1 MNVKHEIMATND
13 SFEIPRLNIT
23 GSIPMAEVD
32 LRANN
37 PEAAAAARARI
48 AALTH
53 NPLNDIK
60 PQIHAPA
67 AIELITDRQVLAKK
81 LQAPTRKHVVPSAIQ
96 PLLTAV
102 GTFALLLLA
111 FKAPIII
118 NQIHYATASPQTI
131 STLPAAGSV
140 IPANPTLSIP
150 KINVHAPLVDV
161 AGRNE
166 ANVQKGLE
174 SGVIHYDS
182 TPEPGQAGNS
192 VFFGHSSNDWWE
204 PGNYKF
210 VFVLLDKLAVGDKL
224 TIDYQSQRYT
234 YEVTGSKVVE
244 PNDLS
249 VLSQTAEPTVSII
262 TCTPPGTSWKRLVV
276 TAKQIDPSPNTQT
289 AVAPKASQPESNLL
303 LPNGKPGIVT
313 GVGHAATGIYHGVL
327 SLFGAD
333 PKTDSI
339 DADNQRLTLP
349 TAK

>member
-1 MNVKHEIMATND
+1 MQKSEIMATND
-13 SFEIPRLNIT
+13 SFEIPHLNIT

-37 PEAAAAARARI
+37 PEAADAARARI

-53 NPLNDIK
+53 NPMDDVTVPRPSL
-60 PQIHAPA
+60 AP
-67 AIELITDRQVLAKK
+67 IELITDRQVLAKK
-81 LQAPTRKHVVPSAIQ
+81 LQTPTRKHVVPSAMQ

-118 NQIHYATASPQTI
+118 NQIHYATASPETV
-131 STLPAAGSV
+131 STLPVAGSV
-140 IPANPTLSIP
+140 IPSTPTISIP
-150 KINVHAPLVDV
+150 KINVHATLVDV

-182 TPEPGQAGNS
+182 TPEPGQGGNS

-210 VFVLLDKLAVGDKL
+210 VFVLLDKLAIGDKL

-234 YEVTGSKVVE
+234 YEVTETKVVE

-249 VLSQTAEPTVSII
+249 VLSQTSEPTVSII

-276 TAKQIDPSPNTQT
+276 TAKQIDPAPNGQP
-289 AVAPKASQPESNLL
+289 AVAVQPSQSNPNML
-303 LPNGKPGIVT
+303 LPNGTPGIVT
-313 GVGHAATGIYHGVL
+313 QVGHAATGIYHGVL

-333 PKTDSI
+333 PKTDAI